1 MSESKNYYIVK
12 TKIGFEERV
21 INDMKARLVDFGSL
35 KDIRDN
41 IGEIY
46 HQSHM
51 KGYIIVESDEEFFV
65 EKLIGKS
72 WKLDNTIPLK
82 NVKGILGK
90 MEIDDA
96 LEYIKPKSPLEGLNS
111 GMMVE
116 ISKGAFRGERAI
128 ISELNEKTEEV
139 TLQLYDAAIPM
150 TLKLSANQLRA
161 F

>member
-96 LEYIKPKSPLEGLNS
+96 LEYIKPNSPLEGLNS

>member
-12 TKIGFEERV
+12 TKIGFEEKV
-21 INDMKARLVDFGSL
+21 IHDMNARLLDFGSL

-46 HQSHM
+46 HQPHM
-51 KGYIIVESDEEFFV
+51 RGYIIVESDEAFFI
-65 EKLIGKS
+65 EKLIGKD
-72 WKLDNTIPLK
+72 WRLDNSSPLK

-90 MEIDDA
+90 MKNDDA
-96 LEYIKPKSPLEGLNS
+96 LEYIQPKSPIEGFS
-111 GMMVE
+111 IGMMIE

-128 ISELNEKTEEV
+128 ITDLIEKTEIV
-139 TLQLYDAAIPM
+139 TLELFDSAIPM
-150 TLKLSANQLRA
+150 TLKLSANQIRA

>member
-96 LEYIKPKSPLEGLNS
+96 LEYIKPKFPLEGLNS